1 MAADRKRVAFVY
13 QGSLLAEG
21 VRSLLAA
28 SDLRAV
34 AIQLDDEGAEE
45 RLRALSPDVVIVDA
59 DDEAFRSTPPTALLE
74 RMPDVSLVCLHGG
87 GDHVDVYRKRRV
99 PLGGSRDLAA
109 AIGAA

>member
-1 MAADRKRVAFVY
+1 MAADRVRVAVVY

-45 RLRALSPDVVIVDA
+45 RLRTLAPSVVIVDA
-59 DDEAFRSTPPTALLE
+59 DDEAFRSRSPTALLE
-74 RMPDVSLVCLHGG
+74 PIPEVSLVCLHGG

-99 PLGGSRDLAA
+99 AVGGSRDLAA